1 MRSLKFYG
9 SLAAF
14 VTLSFAL
21 DGCLR
26 EPVYREPAAA
36 DEGFATAPGVRV
48 GISAAL
54 GVESVRIEG
63 DALVDGAPLANPELR
78 RPARIDPRE
87 GLLRFGGRAYRGS
100 FEVVERDGKLDLI
113 NLVAAEDYLAG
124 VVGKEMSLSWPES
137 ALKAQVIAARTYAL
151 YEIKHA
157 SHRAAGLPFD
167 VYDDQRSQVYAGTER
182 ESEEARRLVSE
193 TDGMVLRW
201 NGKLIKAFYASTCGG
216 ATDPAD
222 RILHHPEKI
231 PPLQGVTCGWC
242 EGARFYRWEMAPM
255 PIEEASARVG
265 RGTLLSIVPT
275 STLPSGRVE
284 TITIRTDRGVF
295 TIDANDE
302 FRRKIDA
309 SKIRS
314 TLWDECAVRDGM
326 LHVRGRGWGHG
337 AGMCQMGALGLARDG
352 RSAAEILAHYY
363 PGAALEKIY

>member
-1 MRSLKFYG
+1 MRSLKYYG
-9 SLAAF
+9 AMAGFILA
-14 VTLSFAL
+14 SFAL

-26 EPVYREPAAA
+26 EPVYREAPP
-36 DEGFATAPGVRV
+36 DEGFASAPVVRV

-54 GVESVRIEG
+54 GVEAVAIEG
-63 DALVDGAPLANPELR
+63 DALVDGARVSNPVVR
-78 RPARIDPRE
+78 APARIDPD
-87 GLLRFGGRAYRGS
+87 GALLRFGGRAYRGS
-100 FEVVERDGKLDLI
+100 FEVLVRDGRLDLI
-113 NLVAAEDYLAG
+113 NLVPAEDYLAG

-151 YEIKHA
+151 YEIQHA
-157 SHRAAGLPFD
+157 SLRAAGLPFD
-167 VYDDQRSQVYAGTER
+167 IFDDPRSQVYAGTER

-201 NGKLIKAFYASTCGG
+201 EGKLIKAFYASTCGG

-222 RILHHPEKI
+222 RILHHPQKI
-231 PPLQGVTCGWC
+231 PPLEGVTCGWC
-242 EGARFYRWEMAPM
+242 EGARFYRWEMPPM

-265 RGTLLSIVPT
+265 RGRLMSISTT

-284 TITIRTDRGVF
+284 TITIRTDEGVF
-295 TIDANDE
+295 TLDANDE
-302 FRRKIDA
+302 FRRKIDP

-314 TLWDECAVRDGM
+314 TLWDECAVRDGA

-337 AGMCQMGALGLARDG
+337 AGMCQMGALGLARAG
-352 RSAAEILAHYY
+352 RSAAEILAYYY